1 MNFLDSAIEACGK
14 NPELPSIMKV
24 GFSGGE
30 PFLYF
35 DFIVDLTNYVI
46 EHDMMFD
53 QIMTNGHWW
62 KDKNELETKLQ
73 VLYDAGYDGKIGL
86 SWDIFHG
93 QPTERMKT
101 FIETVLNMFG
111 QDSIN
116 IQTVIPHKK
125 LFKADEHSADFINK
139 KLYKAQLRD
148 LAAVQK
154 QYGITVYQL
163 QQSFPCD
170 HPLAWT
176 GKKWFTEDYC
186 EGPGHI
192 LYIHPTGDIAPCCG
206 FANENPA
213 LFIGKITDN
222 YETVMKNAEENK
234 MINLCYIKGLLA
246 HKEELEAQGH
256 HFPNKCND
264 ICTFCDYI
272 WKKL

>member
-14 NPELPSIMKV
+14 NPELPSIQKI

-35 DFIVDLTNYVI
+35 DFIVDITNYVI

-62 KDKNELETKLQ
+62 KDKNELENKLQ

-101 FIETVLNMFG
+101 FIETVLNIFD

-139 KLYKAQLRD
+139 KIYKAQLRD

-154 QYGITVYQL
+154 QYGITVYKL
-163 QQSFPCD
+163 QQSFPCN

-192 LYIHPTGDIAPCCG
+192 FYVHPTGDIAPCCG

-234 MINLCYIKGLLA
+234 MINLCYNAGLSSLIE
-246 HKEELEAQGH
+246 KNTTYPG
-256 HFPNKCND
+256 KCND

-272 WKKL
+272 CKNS